1 MNNIESTTSG
11 QSAVSSR
18 SSLSDKP
25 RIPLAEAVSR
35 AENWRNLVVNLPA
48 ENTSNASGTNNGID
62 VSKQRIFRAININIT
77 DVKDLM
83 EDHPQAKSIRLYL
96 SLQDPDYPYQITG
109 MLVPVDANNH
119 DMLTKKSVSE
129 GLISEGEIVNSASES
144 TIYDFTQPCPAL
156 CDTASPLFNS
166 TNSLENYI

>member
-1 MNNIESTTSG
+1 MNNVESTTSD
-11 QSAVSSR
+11 QSAISSR
-18 SSLSDKP
+18 SSLSNKP

-35 AENWRNLVVNLPA
+35 AENWRNLVVKMPA
-48 ENTSNASGTNNGID
+48 GSTSNVLGATNGTD
-62 VSKQRIFRAININIT
+62 VSKQRIFRAININIA
-77 DVKDLM
+77 DV
-83 EDHPQAKSIRLYL
+83 KSIRLYL
-96 SLQDPDYPYQITG
+96 SLQDPAFPYQITG

-129 GLISEGEIVNSASES
+129 GLMNEGEIVNSASAS

-156 CDTASPLFNS
+156 CDTSSPLFNS